1 MSGYKGRFTS
11 TLDNKS
17 RVAVPSKL
25 RRSTPDGT
33 PDRFILT
40 LGLDGCLFLFPPD
53 YWDHVMEKLTVQPF
67 AQESVKRFSR
77 IILSNA
83 EDVDLDGQS
92 RIRIPQHLIEKS
104 ELEKEVLFIGV
115 LSRIEIWQPQK
126 FADYENGDGPTY
138 ESVAQELLI

>member
-1 MSGYKGRFTS
+1 
-11 TLDNKS
+11 
-17 RVAVPSKL
+17 
-25 RRSTPDGT
+25 
-33 PDRFILT
+33 
-40 LGLDGCLFLFPPD
+40 
-53 YWDHVMEKLTVQPF
+53 MEKLTVQPF

-77 IILSNA
+77 ILLSNA